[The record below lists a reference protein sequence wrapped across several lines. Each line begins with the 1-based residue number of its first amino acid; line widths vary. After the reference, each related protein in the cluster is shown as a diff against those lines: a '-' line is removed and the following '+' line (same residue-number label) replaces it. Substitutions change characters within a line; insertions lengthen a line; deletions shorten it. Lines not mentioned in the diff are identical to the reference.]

1 MYRKEN
7 SSLWAGIKKGP
18 VYRAAKRALPAVLAA
33 GFLCSFGC
41 AKRAEA
47 DTFVMVDIGYLD
59 DEQYGD
65 DTTFVA
71 ITGYATPQ
79 PVVTPVPTPE
89 PTPEP
94 TKRPKRNED
103 KQSGGGEKKDDKKKD
118 EKKDDKKD
126 DKKAEATPT
135 PKPEKKVK
143 TPYAGNYTK
152 QSLSYESSSKAISF
166 ETTTLDGSSTGSSLF
181 SKNRITM
188 VNIWTR
194 T

>member
-118 EKKDDKKD
+118 EKKDE
-126 DKKAEATPT
+126 KKAEATPT

-152 QSLSYESSSKAISF
+152 QSLSYESGSKAISF

-181 SKNRITM
+181 GKNRITM

>member
-1 MYRKEN
+1 MYKKEDF
-7 SSLWAGIKKGP
+7 SLWAGIKKGP

-41 AKRAEA
+41 AKKTEA

-89 PTPEP
+89 PTPEQ
-94 TKRPKRNED
+94 TKRPQSQKD
-103 KQSGGGEKKDDKKKD
+103 KQSGGKEQKDG
-118 EKKDDKKD
+118 KKDDKKD
-126 DKKAEATPT
+126 DKKSDATPT
-135 PKPEKKVK
+135 PKPEKKAK
-143 TPYAGNYTK
+143 TPYSGNYTK
-152 QSLSYESSSKAISF
+152 QSLSYESGSEPISF

-181 SKNRITM
+181 SRNRITM

>member
-41 AKRAEA
+41 AKKTEA

-118 EKKDDKKD
+118 EKKDDK
-126 DKKAEATPT
+126 
-135 PKPEKKVK
+135 
-143 TPYAGNYTK
+143 
-152 QSLSYESSSKAISF
+152 
-166 ETTTLDGSSTGSSLF
+166 
-181 SKNRITM
+181 
-188 VNIWTR
+188 
-194 T
+194 

>member
-1 MYRKEN
+1 M
-7 SSLWAGIKKGP
+7 
-18 VYRAAKRALPAVLAA
+18 LAA

-41 AKRAEA
+41 AKKTEA

-94 TKRPKRNED
+94 TKRPQKRED
-103 KQSGGGEKKDDKKKD
+103 KQSGGGEKKDYKNKY
-118 EKKDDKKD
+118 EKKH

-152 QSLSYESSSKAISF
+152 QSLSYESGSNAISF
-166 ETTTLDGSSTGSSLF
+166 ETTTLDGSSTGSGLF

>member
-1 MYRKEN
+1 M
-7 SSLWAGIKKGP
+7 
-18 VYRAAKRALPAVLAA
+18 PAVMAA

-41 AKRAEA
+41 AKKTEA

-94 TKRPKRNED
+94 TKRPQKLED
-103 KQSGGGEKKDDKKKD
+103 KQSKGNKEQAEG
-118 EKKDDKKD
+118 KKDDKKD
-126 DKKAEATPT
+126 DKKAEAAPT

-152 QSLSYESSSKAISF
+152 QSLSYESGSKAISF
-166 ETTTLDGSSTGSSLF
+166 ETTTLDGSSADSGLF
-181 SKNRITM
+181 AKSRITM

>member
-1 MYRKEN
+1 MYKKEN
-7 SSLWAGIKKGP
+7 ASVWAGIKKGP
-18 VYRAAKRALPAVLAA
+18 VYRAAKRALPAVMAA

-41 AKRAEA
+41 AKKTEA

-94 TKRPKRNED
+94 TKRPQKRED
-103 KQSGGGEKKDDKKKD
+103 KQSSGNKEQAEG
-118 EKKDDKKD
+118 KKD

-181 SKNRITM
+181 SKNCITM

>member
-1 MYRKEN
+1 M
-7 SSLWAGIKKGP
+7 
-18 VYRAAKRALPAVLAA
+18 
-33 GFLCSFGC
+33 
-41 AKRAEA
+41 
-47 DTFVMVDIGYLD
+47 
-59 DEQYGD
+59 
-65 DTTFVA
+65 
-71 ITGYATPQ
+71 
-79 PVVTPVPTPE
+79 PTPE

-94 TKRPKRNED
+94 TKRPKKRED
-103 KQSGGGEKKDDKKKD
+103 KQSSGNKEQKEG
-118 EKKDDKKD
+118 KKDDKKD
-126 DKKAEATPT
+126 DKKAEATPM

-152 QSLSYESSSKAISF
+152 QSLSYESGSKAISF

>member
-1 MYRKEN
+1 M
-7 SSLWAGIKKGP
+7 
-18 VYRAAKRALPAVLAA
+18 
-33 GFLCSFGC
+33 
-41 AKRAEA
+41 
-47 DTFVMVDIGYLD
+47 
-59 DEQYGD
+59 
-65 DTTFVA
+65 
-71 ITGYATPQ
+71 
-79 PVVTPVPTPE
+79 PTPE

-94 TKRPKRNED
+94 TKRPQKRED
-103 KQSGGGEKKDDKKKD
+103 KQSSGNKEQKEG
-118 EKKDDKKD
+118 KKDDKKD

>member
-1 MYRKEN
+1 M
-7 SSLWAGIKKGP
+7 
-18 VYRAAKRALPAVLAA
+18 
-33 GFLCSFGC
+33 
-41 AKRAEA
+41 
-47 DTFVMVDIGYLD
+47 
-59 DEQYGD
+59 
-65 DTTFVA
+65 
-71 ITGYATPQ
+71 
-79 PVVTPVPTPE
+79 PTPE

>member
-18 VYRAAKRALPAVLAA
+18 VYRAAKRALPAVMAV

-41 AKRAEA
+41 AKKTEA

-94 TKRPKRNED
+94 TKRPQKRED
-103 KQSGGGEKKDDKKKD
+103 KQSSGNKEQKEG
-118 EKKDDKKD
+118 KKDDKKD
-126 DKKAEATPT
+126 EKKAEATPT

-152 QSLSYESSSKAISF
+152 QSLSYESGSKAISF

>member
-1 MYRKEN
+1 M
-7 SSLWAGIKKGP
+7 
-18 VYRAAKRALPAVLAA
+18 LAA

-41 AKRAEA
+41 AKKTEA

-118 EKKDDKKD
+118 EKKDDK
-126 DKKAEATPT
+126 
-135 PKPEKKVK
+135 
-143 TPYAGNYTK
+143 
-152 QSLSYESSSKAISF
+152 
-166 ETTTLDGSSTGSSLF
+166 
-181 SKNRITM
+181 
-188 VNIWTR
+188 
-194 T
+194 

>member
-1 MYRKEN
+1 MLHVPANGNADRRYHPDR
-7 SSLWAGIKKGP
+7 LH
-18 VYRAAKRALPAVLAA
+18 AL
-33 GFLCSFGC
+33 
-41 AKRAEA
+41 
-47 DTFVMVDIGYLD
+47 
-59 DEQYGD
+59 
-65 DTTFVA
+65 
-71 ITGYATPQ
+71 
-79 PVVTPVPTPE
+79 
-89 PTPEP
+89 
-94 TKRPKRNED
+94 
-103 KQSGGGEKKDDKKKD
+103 KDDA
-118 EKKDDKKD
+118 KD